1 MLKIESILYII
12 DASEFTRYTQSKVEE
27 HIMDTLKRNKIIHRQ
42 RGKKRKNKLPDQRK
56 TTHIN
61 V

>member
-1 MLKIESILYII
+1 
-12 DASEFTRYTQSKVEE
+12 
-27 HIMDTLKRNKIIHRQ
+27 MDTLKINKIIHRQ
-42 RGKKRKNKLPDQRK
+42 RGKKRKNKLLDQRK